1 MLRTYR
7 TCNSMVGFSKYEL
20 NNKLLGGV
28 ILFKVILNVTWTQ
41 PNPYIYIYIYMYI
54 YCSGVNSEQIS
65 DLIIIR

>member
-1 MLRTYR
+1 
-7 TCNSMVGFSKYEL
+7 MVGFSKYEL

-41 PNPYIYIYIYMYI
+41 PNPYIYIYICMYI
-54 YCSGVNSEQIS
+54 YCSGVDSKQIS